1 MTGCLYLCATPIG
14 NLEDITLRVLRVL
27 KEADLIAAED
37 TRHTRKLLTHFEIHK
52 PLVRYDEHNKEMA
65 GPDLVAQMAEG
76 KVVALV
82 SDAGLPAISD
92 PGADLVRLAIDAHI
106 AVVPLPGA
114 SASLTALVASGLDP
128 KTFTFLGFLPKTRKN
143 RREMLAKLKSD
154 RHTLIFYE
162 APHRLKEV
170 LADLE
175 AVLGNRSAVAA
186 RELTKKHEEF
196 VRGTLEELRAH
207 FEQTEPR
214 GEFTLLLAGVSEE
227 IGEPSEEQEE
237 LLPLPEAVALLE
249 QQGLSKKDAMKQV
262 AQARGL
268 SRRTVYQAL
277 LNVEE

>member
-14 NLEDITLRVLRVL
+14 NLEDITLRVLRIL

-52 PLVRYDEHNKEMA
+52 PLVRYDEHNKETA

-76 KVVALV
+76 KIVALV

-92 PGADLVRLAIDAHI
+92 PGADLVRLAIDAQI

-143 RREMLAKLKSD
+143 RREILEKLKNYPD
-154 RHTLIFYE
+154 TLIFYE

-175 AVLGNRSAVAA
+175 VVLGNRSAVAA

-196 VRGTLEELRAH
+196 VRGTLAELRAH
-207 FEQTEPR
+207 FEQTDPR
-214 GEFTLLLAGVSEE
+214 GEFTVLLSGASGE
-227 IGEPSEEQEE
+227 ISDIPDGKE
-237 LLPLPEAVALLE
+237 LLPLAEAVALLE
-249 QQGLSKKDAMKQV
+249 QQGFSKKDAMKQV

-277 LNVEE
+277 LNEEE